1 MPRTVPG
8 EGSNGT
14 DYSPVGKPSQRIKL
28 LVPECGTRAFF
39 HATGAM
45 GLASNLIGVTPMG
58 GVSPTFGIIEQ
69 L

>member
-14 DYSPVGKPSQRIKL
+14 DYSPVGKPSQRIKP

-39 HATGAM
+39 HATGTM
-45 GLASNLIGVTPMG
+45 GLASNFYRVHPDGW
-58 GVSPTFGIIEQ
+58 GVSDI
-69 L
+69 